1 MRTLYEAANG
11 LEARLLHDLLAQEGV
26 PARICGEFLQGG
38 IGELP
43 AAGLVRL
50 MVDERDYA
58 AGRALIA
65 RWESGPAHADW
76 NDAPWSAGTVRT
88 DASDASSG
96 SWLPVVALA
105 AFVLLLLLAT

>member
-26 PARICGEFLQGG
+26 PARIYGEFLQGG
-38 IGELP
+38 VGELP
-43 AAGLVRL
+43 VAGLVRL

-65 RWESGPAHADW
+65 RWESGLTHADW
-76 NDAPWSAGTVRT
+76 NDAPWSADPVRT
-88 DASDASSG
+88 DADASSG
-96 SWLPVVALA
+96 SWLPIVALV
-105 AFVLLLLLAT
+105 AFVLLLAI

>member
-11 LEARLLHDLLAQEGV
+11 VDARLLHDLLAQEGV
-26 PARICGEFLQGG
+26 PALVCGEFLQGG

-65 RWESGPAHADW
+65 RWESGPACGDW
-76 NDAPWSAGTVRT
+76 NDVSWSAGSVRT
-88 DASDASSG
+88 DAADVSPG
-96 SWLPVVALA
+96 PGLLVLVLA
-105 AFVLLLLLAT
+105 VFVLLLLST